1 MGEPTSI
8 QIQCN
13 QRNKYQDIIIPSG
26 RFEMLNPYI
35 GSQFT
40 PIDFDMRR
48 KAEILKYS
56 NNASNSKTNNNT
68 SNQRFSQLVQQ
79 INRNRNSPKSSYI
92 KTIYFRDSETYLEFY
107 VIPYAIDY
115 TCNTTTIVR
124 KPSSNSNVPG
134 NIELYEDKSVPL
146 YKYKNFNNYAVV
158 STANNYNI
166 LINSDINN
174 LVIDNQ
180 TQTQTY
186 VYSLYSINPN
196 QSSTHMILDI
206 PISLYVNGTVKSG
219 VLGNDVNISKQNSFF
234 INSITFSLHYNP
246 ELYDN
251 ISDSIQGDTI
261 TVDVS
266 NSISIDVSFQYND
279 ISNTQFQYIQYLD
292 TIRLDIPNI
301 DTSNKFI
308 YDVYVNSNITPNT
321 NEMTEFDISYGI
333 IFNVENNYDISVNSS
348 INSTVPDPLN
358 NGYESFHASSNNSDT
373 VVETIFKNKYFADLN
388 ALSQITYQEQEDI
401 SQNIALTKYS
411 YVDVEKY
418 YTDLVYQN
426 VYILKNTTLTNN
438 IYNVEDI
445 RYNPN
450 VYYTL
455 SEGVYYFVNIPESH
469 PIAILNGSLIDNN
482 NAYYITYSNNNDV
495 GYNQY
500 LNNNNTHS
508 FNNTEQYQFGPE
520 QVNIELN
527 DPENG
532 DYIFMYG
539 TVKVEVNGDFDKAS
553 IYCLNHG
560 FMGNRYL
567 LRYGY

>member
-219 VLGNDVNISKQNSFF
+219 VFENGVNISKQNSFS

-292 TIRLDIPNI
+292 TIRLNIPNI

-308 YDVYVNSNITPNT
+308 YDVYVNSNITPTT
-321 NEMTEFDISYGI
+321 NQMTEFDISYGI
-333 IFNVENNYDISVNSS
+333 IFNVENNYDISV
-348 INSTVPDPLN
+348 NSTVPDPLN